1 MEGLH
6 DIKEIVEVQEH
17 SLMILSG
24 WVLFALAIMMM
35 AFYLF
40 KNRRKRRKKATPK
53 ELALQKLRAIDYNNP
68 KEVVYTFQEQAKL
81 FLEDKNRQEFDAIMT
96 ALEVYKYKK
105 DVPTLADEIKAKI
118 EAFIRGLK

>member
-81 FLEDKNRQEFDAIMT
+81 FLEDKNRQEFDAIMKT
-96 ALEVYKYKK
+96 LEVYKYKK